1 MTPEILKSEVSD
13 IFDNFTGIRI
23 IFVVKIEDSYSL
35 KLSKIEAG
43 ALPKIVEGFKRKIEE
58 DMIEN
63 DDLTIPFLSNFDDRK
78 NALFKFDYEEQPKEF
93 GFIKS
98 ATAIPPNSQD
108 FYDLRNKFTDVK
120 GIIIQLR
127 GNNKCLSL
135 YKNKTNLTVFEQ
147 SRKLFNLIPDSDGY
161 LKELPNQ
168 VFRLDY
174 NYDLAL
180 LDNDFLIKNQKTLE
194 VTMQFHQVIEAQ
206 ATVALESLRSSSLI
220 DDLSHLEKSAKEISF
235 SRKLAKISKH
245 SPVLGKIDVPVI
257 IHYVSHH
264 TYLSTVLIVSEDGRK
279 LIIKTKES
287 QKHFI
292 KLLSDDYLESP
303 LTKILYD
310 SLAKDELK
318 TN

>member
-1 MTPEILKSEVSD
+1 
-13 IFDNFTGIRI
+13 
-23 IFVVKIEDSYSL
+23 
-35 KLSKIEAG
+35 
-43 ALPKIVEGFKRKIEE
+43 
-58 DMIEN
+58 MIEN
-63 DDLTIPFLSNFDDRK
+63 DDLTIPLLSNFDDRK

-180 LDNDFLIKNQKTLE
+180 LENDFLIKNQKTLE

-264 TYLSTVLIVSEDGRK
+264 TYLSTVLIVS
-279 LIIKTKES
+279 
-287 QKHFI
+287 
-292 KLLSDDYLESP
+292 
-303 LTKILYD
+303 
-310 SLAKDELK
+310 
-318 TN
+318 

>member
-1 MTPEILKSEVSD
+1 MTPEILKREVSD

-63 DDLTIPFLSNFDDRK
+63 DDLTIPLLSNFDDRK

-180 LDNDFLIKNQKTLE
+180 LENDFLIKNQKTLE

-279 LIIKTKES
+279 LIIK
-287 QKHFI
+287 
-292 KLLSDDYLESP
+292 
-303 LTKILYD
+303 
-310 SLAKDELK
+310 SLC
-318 TN
+318 

>member
-1 MTPEILKSEVSD
+1 MTPEIFKQEIYD
-13 IFDNFTGIRI
+13 IFNKFTGIRI
-23 IFVVKIEDSYSL
+23 IFIVRIEDGYSL
-35 KLSKIEAG
+35 KLSKIDA
-43 ALPKIVEGFKRKIEE
+43 AAMPKILDGFKRKLSE
-58 DMIEN
+58 DILEN
-63 DDLTIPFLSNFDDRK
+63 DDLTIPLLSNFDDRK
-78 NALFKFDYEEQPKEF
+78 NALFKFDYEKQPKEF
-93 GFIKS
+93 EFIKS

-108 FYDLRNKFTDVK
+108 YYDLNNKFTDVK

-147 SRKLFNLIPDSDGY
+147 SRKLFNLIPDADGY

-180 LDNDFLIKNQKTLE
+180 LNDEFLIKNQKTLE

-206 ATVALESLRSSSLI
+206 AAVALESLRSSLLI
-220 DDLSHLEKSAKEISF
+220 EDISHLEKSSKEISF

-257 IHYVSHH
+257 IDYVSHH
-264 TYLSTVLIVSEDGRK
+264 IYLSTVLIVSEDGGK

-318 TN
+318 AH

>member
-1 MTPEILKSEVSD
+1 
-13 IFDNFTGIRI
+13 
-23 IFVVKIEDSYSL
+23 
-35 KLSKIEAG
+35 AG

-63 DDLTIPFLSNFDDRK
+63 DDLTIPLLSNFDDRK

-180 LDNDFLIKNQKTLE
+180 LENDFLIKNQKTLE

-287 QKHFI
+287 QKHF
-292 KLLSDDYLESP
+292 
-303 LTKILYD
+303 
-310 SLAKDELK
+310 
-318 TN
+318 